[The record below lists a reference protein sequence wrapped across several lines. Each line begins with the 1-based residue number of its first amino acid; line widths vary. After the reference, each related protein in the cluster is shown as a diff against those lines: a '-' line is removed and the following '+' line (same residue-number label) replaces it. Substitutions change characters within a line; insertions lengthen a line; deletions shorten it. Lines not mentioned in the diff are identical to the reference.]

1 MRTGI
6 ADRYI
11 VQEILAP
18 FLLGI
23 GAFLVILVGDI
34 LYTLAEFIA
43 SRQVGVVTVI
53 ELLLYKLPAILVITF
68 PVSTLVGIVLGLG
81 RLAKD
86 REIQAMRLAG
96 FSLMRIFAPVFAF
109 GIVTTVAT
117 FAINEIVAPW
127 ANRQANAVIRKAAF
141 ADAFPQIREQVFFRG
156 PGNRVYY
163 IGSADDTH
171 RELRNVMIYELEG
184 PIPRLITAGSA
195 GWDGQLWHLHG
206 GVIRELDAQGFTRYE
221 AGFTQMDLAVGI
233 ESGSFFAGQK
243 TPEEMTARELHQYVS
258 LFGRGPGSAR
268 FAVEYYRK
276 FAVPFASAIF
286 ALLAAPLGAR
296 AAQGGRFVGVGV
308 CIAVLFV
315 YYVLMSIAKAM
326 GTVGGLDPFLAAW
339 APNLCY
345 GLAGVTLWAHE
356 DGWLL
361 QRRIVLPA
369 DVHVRS

>member
-117 FAINEIVAPW
+117 FAINRRHTPP
-127 ANRQANAVIRKAAF
+127 AN
-141 ADAFPQIREQVFFRG
+141 
-156 PGNRVYY
+156 
-163 IGSADDTH
+163 
-171 RELRNVMIYELEG
+171 
-184 PIPRLITAGSA
+184 
-195 GWDGQLWHLHG
+195 
-206 GVIRELDAQGFTRYE
+206 
-221 AGFTQMDLAVGI
+221 LA
-233 ESGSFFAGQK
+233 SMPPN
-243 TPEEMTARELHQYVS
+243 TP
-258 LFGRGPGSAR
+258 
-268 FAVEYYRK
+268 
-276 FAVPFASAIF
+276 
-286 ALLAAPLGAR
+286 
-296 AAQGGRFVGVGV
+296 
-308 CIAVLFV
+308 
-315 YYVLMSIAKAM
+315 
-326 GTVGGLDPFLAAW
+326 
-339 APNLCY
+339 
-345 GLAGVTLWAHE
+345 
-356 DGWLL
+356 
-361 QRRIVLPA
+361 
-369 DVHVRS
+369 